1 MTNVVGLTCVICGTM
16 YPADFAGYVCPDH
29 GNEGILDV
37 EYDYDR
43 IGETFTKESLAADP
57 DRTMWRYRPLL
68 PIAEDAAVPPLTVGG
83 TPMYD
88 APALAEKVGSGESGS
103 RMRGVNPRPR

>member
-1 MTNVVGLTCVICGTM
+1 MTNVVGLTCVICGTT
-16 YPADFAGYVCPDH
+16 YPADYAGYVCPDH

-37 EYDYDR
+37 QYDYER
-43 IGETFTKESLAADP
+43 IGETFTKESLAANP

-68 PIAEDAAVPPLTVGG
+68 PIADDAAVPPLTVGG

-88 APALAEKVGSGESGS
+88 APSLCLLYTF
-103 RMRGVNPRPR
+103 

>member
-1 MTNVVGLTCVICGTM
+1 MNNVVGLTCVICDTT

-37 EYDYDR
+37 SYDYDL

-57 DRTMWRYRPLL
+57 RSHHV
-68 PIAEDAAVPPLTVGG
+68 AVPSAAADRRRRRG
-83 TPMYD
+83 
-88 APALAEKVGSGESGS
+88 PAAHRRRNAAL
-103 RMRGVNPRPR
+103 